1 MARFAAAYRREI
13 RIPFECYTHPQT
25 MSRDMAHWLAEA
37 GCIMVRVGVQSV
49 NSDTLAAVDRKGD
62 RDKVLLTLQHLKE
75 FDVPYSV
82 DHIIGLPG
90 EGAADQLDAL
100 RFYTDVQPKRIV
112 THWMTYFPGT
122 TALGQARQGG
132 ILDDADVDRIL
143 NGDVGPGYMFGGNK
157 EYRDHAE
164 LQHLSG
170 VFDLLPLLPPEAIRW
185 LLDQRRYR
193 HLRGVGLM
201 RQLGTLALAIRGE
214 PATREHVR
222 HILATTLSATRET
235 ARRKLG
241 WRRRALTNGIAT
253 PPNPA
258 FPPA

>member
-1 MARFAAAYRREI
+1 MAY
-13 RIPFECYTHPQT
+13 
-25 MSRDMAHWLAEA
+25 WLAEA

-62 RDKVLLTLQHLKE
+62 REKVTQTLHHLAE

-100 RFYTDVQPKRIV
+100 RFYVEAQPKRIV

-122 TALGQARQGG
+122 TALDHARQRGL
-132 ILDDADVDRIL
+132 LDDADVDRIL
-143 NGDVGPGYMFGGNK
+143 DGDVGPGYMFGGNK
-157 EYRDHAE
+157 RYRDHEE
-164 LQHLSG
+164 LQRLSG
-170 VFDLLPLLPPEAIRW
+170 MFDLLPLLPREAIEW
-185 LLDQRRYR
+185 LLDRRRYR

-222 HILATTLSATRET
+222 HILATTLDATRE
-235 ARRKLG
+235 ALRRKLTP
-241 WRRRALTNGIAT
+241 RALLGGS
-253 PPNPA
+253 
-258 FPPA
+258 